1 MTRLERASLDS
12 RSNVLP
18 LHYNS
23 KWLNLIFLL
32 LVSLMVRYTIVETF
46 IVDDSAIYEK
56 VHLASLSRALYVD
69 SYNLIHTT
77 SSIGVNGNITDS

>member
-1 MTRLERASLDS
+1 MNFGIEIIIVGRTEDFAPIVKRLDT
-12 RSNVLP
+12 
-18 LHYNS
+18 
-23 KWLNLIFLL
+23 
-32 LVSLMVRYTIVETF
+32 METF